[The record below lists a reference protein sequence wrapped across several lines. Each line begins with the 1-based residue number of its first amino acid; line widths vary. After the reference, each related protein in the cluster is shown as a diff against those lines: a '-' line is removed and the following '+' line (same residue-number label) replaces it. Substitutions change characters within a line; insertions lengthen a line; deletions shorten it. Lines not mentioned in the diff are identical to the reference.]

1 MPSRLVR
8 YAFTHHVDTLAL
20 PSCLVV
26 VVVVVEV
33 VVAAVVVAGQSPV
46 PAVRKR
52 KMKRTWKRMKK
63 SRVEGR
69 SEGTGSS
76 GWAPPIGSSGWKE
89 QNITSVNDF
98 CSFHQSKS
106 EIK

>member
-1 MPSRLVR
+1 MR
-8 YAFTHHVDTLAL
+8 YAFTHHVDTPVL
-20 PSCLVV
+20 PSCLAVA
-26 VVVVVEV
+26 VVEV
-33 VVAAVVVAGQSPV
+33 VAAAVVAAGQSPV

-52 KMKRTWKRMKK
+52 KMKRTWKRMRK

-98 CSFHQSKS
+98 YM
-106 EIK
+106 